1 MNNKWLI
8 IIFVLL
14 IGLGSL
20 YLIVESS
27 NTVGSAIMGVSKYTV
42 TLPDGFS
49 NAKAGD
55 ETPTM
60 VNGATKE
67 TIVFKDLGKEKKM
80 PKIIKSE
87 YDNLTNND
95 EIEILKNT
103 TNNTQ
108 NNVHT
113 IIYKNLT
120 NDENY
125 SMIFFTKFN
134 HGFSLKIWNYISEN
148 ELIDHVNFIINTM
161 QPDYKQKQ
169 D

>member
-67 TIVFKDLGKEKKM
+67 TIVFKDLGLSRDR
-80 PKIIKSE
+80 KS
-87 YDNLTNND
+87 
-95 EIEILKNT
+95 
-103 TNNTQ
+103 
-108 NNVHT
+108 V
-113 IIYKNLT
+113 
-120 NDENY
+120 
-125 SMIFFTKFN
+125 
-134 HGFSLKIWNYISEN
+134 
-148 ELIDHVNFIINTM
+148 V
-161 QPDYKQKQ
+161 
-169 D
+169 

>member
-103 TNNTQ
+103 TNAQ
-108 NNVHT
+108 
-113 IIYKNLT
+113 
-120 NDENY
+120 
-125 SMIFFTKFN
+125 KFPE
-134 HGFSLKIWNYISEN
+134 LKERIVAI
-148 ELIDHVNFIINTM
+148 ELS
-161 QPDYKQKQ
+161 PSQKRVL
-169 D
+169 